1 LHFLAPIGVEFQ
13 ELLADPGIRG
23 RSYMVRKLLAV
34 LSVLIV
40 AASVPSAA
48 CSRASNPEERARALE
63 YTQSLEE
70 HPLAKDG
77 LQKRMWLTEWIVQV
91 PDLTVNVSRGE
102 YKALESL
109 DKVNDTYSN
118 QLRMQAVFS
127 QAAFQLQHPEEK
139 NAAAIQA
146 AGLAGTLRAY
156 RAIQQFDPTAKYPL
170 LDNLMSL
177 EKKGKLQKYV
187 EKQNKARS

>member
-1 LHFLAPIGVEFQ
+1 MVRQ
-13 ELLADPGIRG
+13 LLA
-23 RSYMVRKLLAV
+23 A
-34 LSVLIV
+34 LSVLLV
-40 AASVPSAA
+40 TASIPSAA
-48 CSRASNPEERARALE
+48 CSRSATNPEERARALE

-70 HPLAKDG
+70 HPLAKDS

-91 PDLTVNVSRGE
+91 PDLTVNVPRQE
-102 YKALESL
+102 FKALQSL

-187 EKQNKARS
+187 EKQNKAKS

>member
-1 LHFLAPIGVEFQ
+1 MA
-13 ELLADPGIRG
+13 R
-23 RSYMVRKLLAV
+23 RLLAV
-34 LSVLIV
+34 LILLIV
-40 AASVPSAA
+40 ASIPSAA
-48 CSRASNPEERARALE
+48 CSRSAANPEERARALE

-70 HPLAKDG
+70 HPLAKDS
-77 LQKRMWLTEWIVQV
+77 LQKRMWLAEWIVQV
-91 PDLTVNVSRGE
+91 PDLTVTVPLQE
-102 YKALESL
+102 FKALQSL

-139 NAAAIQA
+139 NTARIQA
-146 AGLAGTLRAY
+146 AGLEGTLRAY

-187 EKQNKARS
+187 EKRNKGSKS